1 MDSTISIKKAVLG
14 SLVVI
19 FLLALMV
26 FFNQQVKAA
35 PPDRAVALEG
45 VSDAEISTNALFP
58 LTGDLVTVSGL
69 SIPPKTTIYA
79 EFVARTGPGNNI
91 DGKIGLRLNN
101 TVVLAPISLFS
112 QLGNDDGFYTV
123 KVGPALL
130 NYGGMCYMSGTS
142 ALVTTF
148 FHRRCDS
155 ESRRPSETITDFTII
170 GSVNDSALTI
180 YASELRVYA
189 FQENP

>member
-79 EFVARTGPGNNI
+79 EFVARKGPNVSL
-91 DGKIGLRLNN
+91 GKLGLKLNN
-101 TVVLAPISLFS
+101 TIIIPP
-112 QLGNDDGFYTV
+112 GNMFTQPGVDDGFYTV
-123 KVGPALL
+123 KVGPVLT
-130 NYGGMCYMSGTS
+130 NYGGMCYMNGASIGI
-142 ALVTTF
+142 LVLR
-148 FHRRCDS
+148 HLQCDPTA
-155 ESRRPSETITDFTII
+155 RRPSETITDFTII
-170 GSVNDSALTI
+170 GSVDDSALTI